1 LQNSLQSNFLKRLLY
16 FGAAFFLYLY
26 PMTYPWGDSRPY
38 NSYNRY
44 FREKF
49 GSRVQKVTI
58 DAGFTCP
65 NRDGTKG
72 TGGCHFCNN
81 DGFNP
86 SYCRPEMPVSR
97 QIEEGISFHR
107 WRYKRAVSYLA
118 YFQAYSNTYGDTGK
132 LERLYREA
140 LACPGVMG
148 LVIGTRPDCIS
159 REVLELLRE
168 LSEKAY
174 IHVEFGIESVY
185 DETLALVNRGHDFAT
200 ARSALE
206 AAASFQLSTGAHFIF
221 GLPGET
227 RQMMVDS
234 ASVISRLPL
243 QTVKFHQ
250 LQILKGTRFEQMYQD
265 HPESFQLFGY
275 EEYTDFI
282 IRFLE
287 RLNPAFVVE
296 RFAGE
301 APPRYQV
308 TPGWGMVR
316 NETVVARIEKGL
328 LERNTWQGKL
338 WKP

>member
-1 LQNSLQSNFLKRLLY
+1 
-16 FGAAFFLYLY
+16 
-26 PMTYPWGDSRPY
+26 MIYPWGDSRPY

-44 FREKF
+44 FRERF
-49 GSRVQKVTI
+49 GARVQKVTI

-86 SYCRPEMPVSR
+86 SYCHPEMSVSR
-97 QIEEGISFHR
+97 QIEEGISFHK
-107 WRYKRAVSYLA
+107 WRYKKAVSYLA
-118 YFQAYSNTYGDTGK
+118 YFQAYSNTYGHISR
-132 LERLYREA
+132 LEQLYREA
-140 LACPGVMG
+140 LDFPGVIG
-148 LVIGTRPDCIS
+148 LVIGTRPDCITD
-159 REVLELLRE
+159 EVLELLKD
-168 LSEKAY
+168 LSAKAY
-174 IHVEFGIESVY
+174 IHLEVGIESVY

-200 ARSALE
+200 ARKALE
-206 AAASFQLSTGAHFIF
+206 AAASRHLSTGAHFIF

-227 RQMMVDS
+227 RQMMLES
-234 ASVISRLPL
+234 ATVISRLPL

-250 LQILKGTRFEQMYQD
+250 LQILKGTHFEKMFQD
-265 HPESFQLFGY
+265 QPDMFQLFGY